1 MLGEKNKQENGS
13 HFIQSLAAIS
23 VNNLSSSSVYPGSDK
38 LSVDDLGRNY
48 FFDRS
53 VLGHITGANSYSRS
67 DSVVEQGYSSDET
80 NNEIRDK
87 TRQALIAEQLVDAC
101 RSLILV
107 RNGLALLSKLNGNV
121 LNDILYSSLT
131 FGNIEKDSE
140 EYEMMSSHFKLLVG
154 NALFLRENYL
164 AHSVPI
170 TGNVAGPSISNQI
183 LIDELSFERNDETV
197 KYVKKLSFFSK
208 IRNLFKT
215 KSNKTSKPKKSRWKS
230 CLNNLNCFGSTE

>member
-1 MLGEKNKQENGS
+1 MPGEKNKQENGS

-23 VNNLSSSSVYPGSDK
+23 VNNLSSSSVYPDSDK

-53 VLGHITGANSYSRS
+53 VLGHITGAYSYSRS

-154 NALFLRENYL
+154 NALFLRGNYL
-164 AHSVPI
+164 AHSAPI
-170 TGNVAGPSISNQI
+170 TENVAGPSTSNQI

-197 KYVKKLSFFSK
+197 KSVKKLSFFQRFGICLK
-208 IRNLFKT
+208 PNPT
-215 KSNKTSKPKKSRWKS
+215 KLVNPKRV
-230 CLNNLNCFGSTE
+230 GGRVV

>member
-1 MLGEKNKQENGS
+1 MPGEKNKQENIS
-13 HFIQSLAAIS
+13 HLSQSLAAVS
-23 VNNLSSSSVYPGSDK
+23 VSNLSSSSVYPDSDK
-38 LSVDDLGRNY
+38 LSVDDLGQNY
-48 FFDRS
+48 FGDRN
-53 VLGHITGANSYSRS
+53 VLGHITGAYSRS
-67 DSVVEQGYSSDET
+67 DSVVEQGCSSDEP

-107 RNGLALLSKLNGNV
+107 RNGLASLNKLNGNV

-154 NALFLRENYL
+154 NALFFGGNYS
-164 AHSVPI
+164 AHSAPI
-170 TGNVAGPSISNQI
+170 TGNVAGPSTSNQI
-183 LIDELSFERNDETV
+183 SIDQLSFERNDETV
-197 KYVKKLSFFSK
+197 KSVKKLSFFSK
-208 IRNLFKT
+208 IRNLFKS